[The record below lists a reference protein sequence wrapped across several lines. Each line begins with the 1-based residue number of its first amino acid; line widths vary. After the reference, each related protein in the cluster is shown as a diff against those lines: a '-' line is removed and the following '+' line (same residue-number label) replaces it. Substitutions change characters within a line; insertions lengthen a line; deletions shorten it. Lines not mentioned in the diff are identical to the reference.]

1 MSNRDEEK
9 IGLND
14 NSNESEP
21 LNKPGLDDES
31 PGSWQDWDK
40 EREHIS
46 FSLREPNPLEIK
58 REVCKQMTL
67 KENDS
72 LQDQLLALNLQLDE
86 CHPRFWYSGPRVRC

>member
-14 NSNESEP
+14 NNTESEP

-40 EREHIS
+40 EREHTVFLYENLI
-46 FSLREPNPLEIK
+46 R
-58 REVCKQMTL
+58 L
-67 KENDS
+67 K
-72 LQDQLLALNLQLDE
+72 
-86 CHPRFWYSGPRVRC
+86 